1 MDKDRK
7 AIALFYDGQQAPE
20 LTAVGEHAVAER
32 ILALAREHQVPIY
45 ENAPLV
51 EMLAQQRL
59 GERIPEE
66 LYRIVAE
73 IIAFVY
79 VLQGRRPAA
88 HAESSAIPSPIKRA
102 DRRSDA

>member
-1 MDKDRK
+1 MDKERK

-51 EMLAQQRL
+51 ELLAQQRL

-66 LYRIVAE
+66 LYRVIAE

-79 VLQGRRPAA
+79 VLQGRRPA
-88 HAESSAIPSPIKRA
+88 PRDDLRPNPLGIKPDA
-102 DRRSDA
+102 GRSDA